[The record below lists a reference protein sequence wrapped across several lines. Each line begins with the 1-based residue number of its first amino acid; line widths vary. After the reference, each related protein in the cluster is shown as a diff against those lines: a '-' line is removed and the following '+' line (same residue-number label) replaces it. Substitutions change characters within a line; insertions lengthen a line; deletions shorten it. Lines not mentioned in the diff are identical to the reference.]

1 MMRRRGDGGSGVL
14 GWHRRIAAATIA
26 VAMTVLLTHPAP
38 APVDAAWADPEFGTG
53 SFTAATVPSP
63 TFSSC
68 TFNPN
73 AVGLLSSYTVVYTI
87 PAGYTIN
94 YAYSANAS
102 FTPNTVISPT
112 STSGTTTVTSTFSLG
127 LLGGLLGSNV
137 YIGARL
143 TLPSTTWS
151 SPYRVVS
158 GTSNALGTNG
168 ACSVV
173 A

>member
-1 MMRRRGDGGSGVL
+1 MMRQPGEDSRGVARR
-14 GWHRRIAAATIA
+14 HRRTVTAVVA
-26 VAMTVLLTHPAP
+26 VAMTLLLAQPAP
-38 APVDAAWADPEFGTG
+38 TPVDAAWADPESGTG

-63 TFSSC
+63 TVSSC
-68 TFNPN
+68 SFNPN
-73 AVGLLSSYTVVYTI
+73 AVGLLSSYTIVYTI
-87 PAGYTIN
+87 PVGYTID

-102 FTPNTVISPT
+102 FTPNTVITPT

-168 ACSVV
+168 LCSAV

>member
-1 MMRRRGDGGSGVL
+1 MMRPRGDDGGRVL
-14 GWHRRIAAATIA
+14 LWRRRTAATAIA
-26 VAMTVLLTHPAP
+26 VAMTFLLTHPAP
-38 APVDAAWADPEFGTG
+38 APVDAAWADAEFGTG
-53 SFTAATVPSP
+53 DFTAATVPSP

-102 FTPNTVISPT
+102 FTPNTVISPS

-168 ACSVV
+168 ACAVIP
-173 A
+173 

>member
-1 MMRRRGDGGSGVL
+1 MMRQRGEDSGRVL
-14 GWHRRIAAATIA
+14 PWHRRTAATVIA
-26 VAMTVLLTHPAP
+26 VAMAFLLAHPAP
-38 APVDAAWADPEFGTG
+38 EPVDAAWADPEYGTG
-53 SFTAATVPSP
+53 SFTAATVPTP

-94 YAYSANAS
+94 YAYSANAA
-102 FTPNTVISPT
+102 FTPNTIITPT

-143 TLPSTTWS
+143 TLPSTSWT

-158 GTSNALGTNG
+158 GNSNALGTNG
-168 ACSVV
+168 TCAVV
-173 A
+173 P